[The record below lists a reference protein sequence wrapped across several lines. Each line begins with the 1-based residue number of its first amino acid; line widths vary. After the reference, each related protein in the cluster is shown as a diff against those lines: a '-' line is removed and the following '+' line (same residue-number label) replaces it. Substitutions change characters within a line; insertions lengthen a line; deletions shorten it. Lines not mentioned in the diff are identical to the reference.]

1 MSTPHPRAVEDPAAI
16 DRRRWA
22 GLVVISI
29 AVSLI
34 IVDSTIVNVAIP
46 SIVRDLDIG
55 STAVQW
61 VQESYTLVFAAL
73 LLVFGSLADRLG
85 RRLLMVTGVA
95 VFAAASVLAALAPS
109 GELLVLAR
117 IVQGV
122 GGAMVLPTTLS
133 LVNAN
138 FTGRERGIAFA
149 VWGSTIGG
157 MVAVGPLLGGWLT
170 TAFSWRWAFGINIP
184 LGVAIVVC
192 AFLFVRE
199 SRDAV
204 HAGRIDVVGAVLSVL
219 TSASL
224 VFGLIEGRTYG
235 WWTNAERLRIGD
247 WSWPGPLSPIP
258 YAFGLT
264 VVAGVLFVLWT
275 LRRQRSGRSTLI
287 ALDLFGIASFRGGSI
302 AALIVS
308 LGEFG
313 IILSLPLWLQN
324 VLGYSALQTGFVLL
338 ALAVGSFVASGFAAT
353 AGQRIGALRIV
364 RLGIG
369 AEIVGVAAV
378 GFVVSS
384 STPWWAIVPCLFVY
398 GFGVGLAT
406 AQLTGVVL
414 QDVPVERS
422 GEASGAQSTARQ
434 IGSALGIAVLGTV
447 LFTSTNTLLEHRL
460 EDAGTPSATASQ
472 VADAVV
478 TSSGGAIAGLREQDP
493 SAADA
498 AAEAFSDGTR
508 AAAWSAAGFLVLG
521 LAATLR
527 LRSRP
532 EDADV
537 TAPDDASA
545 TAVAT
550 D

>member
-1 MSTPHPRAVEDPAAI
+1 MTTPHTP

-22 GLVVISI
+22 GLVVISV

-95 VFAAASVLAALAPS
+95 VFAAASVLAALAPT
-109 GELLVLAR
+109 GELLVLSR

-138 FTGRERGIAFA
+138 FSGRERGIAFA

-184 LGVAIVVC
+184 LGIAIVVC
-192 AFLFVRE
+192 ALLFVRE
-199 SRDAV
+199 SRDEV

-219 TSASL
+219 ASASL

-258 YAFGLT
+258 YAFLLT
-264 VVAGVLFVLWT
+264 VVAGVLFVVWT
-275 LRRQRSGRSTLI
+275 RRRQRAGRSTLI

-338 ALAVGSFVASGFAAT
+338 GLAIGSFVASGFAAT
-353 AGQRIGALRIV
+353 AGQRLGALRIV
-364 RLGIG
+364 RLGIA

-378 GFVVSS
+378 GFVVSA
-384 STPWWAIVPCLFVY
+384 TTEWWAIVPCLFVY

-447 LFTSTNTLLEHRL
+447 LFTSTNTLLTHRL
-460 EDAGTPSATASQ
+460 EDSGVPSATAAQ
-472 VADAVV
+472 VADTVV
-478 TSSGGAIAGLREQDP
+478 KSSGGAIPALREQD
-493 SAADA
+493 STTGDVA
-498 AAEAFSDGTR
+498 AAAFSDGTR
-508 AAAWSAAGFLVLG
+508 AAAFSAAGFLVLG

-527 LRSRP
+527 LRRP
-532 EDADV
+532 ESEE
-537 TAPDDASA
+537 TTRSTERA
-545 TAVAT
+545 TAAG
-550 D
+550 

>member
-1 MSTPHPRAVEDPAAI
+1 MVTPSTTPTPSP

-22 GLVVISI
+22 GLVVISV

-85 RRLLMVTGVA
+85 RRLLMVVGVT

-133 LVNAN
+133 LVNAT

-184 LGVAIVVC
+184 LGVAIVAC
-192 AFLFVRE
+192 ALVFVRE
-199 SRDAV
+199 SRDQV

-219 TSASL
+219 ASASL

-235 WWTNAERLRIGD
+235 WWTNAERLRVGD
-247 WSWPGPLSPIP
+247 WSWPGALSPIP
-258 YAFGLT
+258 YAFALT
-264 VVAGVLFVLWT
+264 VVAGLLFVVWT
-275 LRRQRSGRSTLI
+275 RRRQRAGRSTLI
-287 ALDLFGIASFRGGSI
+287 ALDLFGIASFRGGSV

-353 AGQRIGALRIV
+353 AGQRIGALPIV
-364 RLGIG
+364 RLGIA

-447 LFTSTNTLLEHRL
+447 LFTSTSALVEHRL
-460 EDAGTPSATASQ
+460 EGTGTPAATASR

-478 TSSGGAIAGLREQDP
+478 TSSGGAIAGLRAQDP
-493 SAADA
+493 AVADT

-508 AAAWSAAGFLVLG
+508 AAAFSAAGFLVLG

-527 LRSRP
+527 LRRP
-532 EDADV
+532 ESE
-537 TAPDDASA
+537 TSA
-545 TAVAT
+545 TPTTDRPVAAG
-550 D
+550 